1 MKTKE
6 ELQALKDQVEELN
19 KRFAELT
26 EEELEQVTGGIDYQK
41 DYSPEQW
48 KELLLYLFNNS

>member
-19 KRFAELT
+19 KKFAELT

-41 DYSPEQW
+41 DYSPDQW
-48 KELLLYLFNNS
+48 KE